1 MRMSLSWLV
10 GPIVIVMAGCASTG
24 PTLSSSAE
32 RLEESS
38 FAMERYAGQS
48 SVRQDARELSEEAR
62 EFRRLLLSKRADRRD
77 VSEGFEDV
85 SRSYHS
91 LRDEVERSRDR
102 ETERYFPGLVD
113 VADGSGMFITNLVY
127 RYGADRLYV
136 ITGEGENDWVRIDSA
151 FNEGGVIE
159 CEASSGCWMLASGVL
174 YRPLGT

>member
-102 ETERYFPGLVD
+102 ETERYFEPVTNAYLDMEREIASVVD
-113 VADGSGMFITNLVY
+113 SRSD
-127 RYGADRLYV
+127 RYADRSY
-136 ITGEGENDWVRIDSA
+136 
-151 FNEGGVIE
+151 
-159 CEASSGCWMLASGVL
+159 
-174 YRPLGT
+174 